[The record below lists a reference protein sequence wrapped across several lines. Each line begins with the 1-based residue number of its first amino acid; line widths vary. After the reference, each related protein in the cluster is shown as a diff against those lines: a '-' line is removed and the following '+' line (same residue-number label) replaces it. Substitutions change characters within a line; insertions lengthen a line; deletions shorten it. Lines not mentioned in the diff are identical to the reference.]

1 MSNVTIN
8 ELKNQ
13 ITVST
18 TENTI
23 EVKSPG
29 TIGAQ
34 GSAGEISSA
43 TVSASAVAVDGSGN
57 SQAPTVAITL
67 GGTTYDRTMAFAFG
81 LPTGKSGVIQSI
93 TTTGTD
99 GIEIDAGGTMN
110 TATNTLTL
118 GVHAQN
124 LWSHILANN
133 VTGTALT
140 ITDGSNAT
148 NLALEGTIT
157 YSAVANETT
166 VAQSGG
172 TVTVGLVDNPV
183 VSGITAGNLKVGVTG
198 DNEIDTSSGNLTLDS
213 AGGTVTVDDNLTV
226 TGNLTVSGTTT
237 NISTTQITVEDSLI
251 SLGSENTEGDS
262 IDLGWYGTYD
272 DGGTDKYAGM
282 HRDAGDGT
290 FNLFKDLEV
299 QPSSIVDMNATGYT
313 KATLQAHLVG
323 EVSGDVTGDVTG
335 DLTGNADTVT
345 NGVTT
350 TNSVTIGGTKT
361 FSNIIVGSINGNAA
375 TVTTNANLSGDVTSS
390 GNVTTI
396 ADLAMS
402 KTALVAGTGL
412 TLSTNTLNVDAFQLG
427 ITRVGTLTHGEW
439 TATAIADAYIDSAS
453 TWNAKITGTGVTFEN
468 LNTNSDVGTGAS
480 QVAQGNHNH
489 DTAYD
494 GLGNGVAMAIALG

>member
-148 NLALEGTIT
+148 NLALKGPLLI
-157 YSAVANETT
+157 
-166 VAQSGG
+166 
-172 TVTVGLVDNPV
+172 L
-183 VSGITAGNLKVGVTG
+183 LW
-198 DNEIDTSSGNLTLDS
+198 LTRLQWLS
-213 AGGTVTVDDNLTV
+213 
-226 TGNLTVSGTTT
+226 
-237 NISTTQITVEDSLI
+237 
-251 SLGSENTEGDS
+251 
-262 IDLGWYGTYD
+262 
-272 DGGTDKYAGM
+272 
-282 HRDAGDGT
+282 
-290 FNLFKDLEV
+290 LEV
-299 QPSSIVDMNATGYT
+299 
-313 KATLQAHLVG
+313 
-323 EVSGDVTGDVTG
+323 
-335 DLTGNADTVT
+335 
-345 NGVTT
+345 
-350 TNSVTIGGTKT
+350 
-361 FSNIIVGSINGNAA
+361 
-375 TVTTNANLSGDVTSS
+375 
-390 GNVTTI
+390 
-396 ADLAMS
+396 
-402 KTALVAGTGL
+402 
-412 TLSTNTLNVDAFQLG
+412 
-427 ITRVGTLTHGEW
+427 R
-439 TATAIADAYIDSAS
+439 
-453 TWNAKITGTGVTFEN
+453 
-468 LNTNSDVGTGAS
+468 
-480 QVAQGNHNH
+480 
-489 DTAYD
+489 
-494 GLGNGVAMAIALG
+494 